1 VSGDST
7 AHPQS
12 DGKKE
17 KISSM
22 SSDWNEGACWSRIAD
37 DGKLQRFEGCSPNVE
52 EIGQY
57 RGYALSGGRSPR
69 ALVLGMTPE
78 LPASQG

>member
-1 VSGDST
+1 
-7 AHPQS
+7 
-12 DGKKE
+12 
-17 KISSM
+17 M

-57 RGYALSGGRSPR
+57 RDYALSGGRSPC